1 MLQADEC
8 SSAPLASQR
17 IDAMSDNPLDL
28 ERPERD
34 ILIDEISDEALEAA
48 AGTQETPGVLPRT
61 GGPFL
66 AATFGASPC

>member
-1 MLQADEC
+1 MFFPQPPE
-8 SSAPLASQR
+8 SER

-28 ERPERD
+28 EQNESD
-34 ILIDEISDEALEAA
+34 ILIDEISDAALEAA
-48 AGTQETPGVLPRT
+48 AGTEGTPAGLPCT